1 MWSFHSP
8 RYLAHDG
15 RHEDFPSN
23 KLVWSLN
30 CLVVHGLVNLCMMTL
45 SHADSALG
53 PDVTGWS
60 PNAKNVLAPRVIDL
74 GTSMDPQ
81 HFAASAADLNI
92 RLMKWRAAP
101 SLDVDKLAATK
112 CLLLGAGTPNPTRTH
127 QILTPWGMT
136 SDPKAVFLE
145 SLYTLSHPT

>member
-1 MWSFHSP
+1 MM
-8 RYLAHDG
+8 YL
-15 RHEDFPSN
+15 S
-23 KLVWSLN
+23 
-30 CLVVHGLVNLCMMTL
+30 C
-45 SHADSALG
+45 ADSAPGL
-53 PDVTGWS
+53 DVTGWL

-112 CLLLGAGTPNPTRTH
+112 CLLLGAGTTQLTH
-127 QILTPWGMT
+127 T
-136 SDPKAVFLE
+136 
-145 SLYTLSHPT
+145 